1 MNHQTPKDWLSLG
14 AATVYEASTLD
25 CALSSK
31 FRPAWPGAKMAGP
44 ALPVA
49 TAPADNL
56 PLHLAVEQANPGEV
70 LVVDGRGARCGY
82 WGEILTVAAQQRGI
96 AGLVIDGGVRDVDQL
111 AELSFPVFSTS
122 IAIPGT
128 VKDDE
133 GTIGRTIRLRGLTV
147 ARGDIVVADT
157 DGVVVVP
164 QAEADRVL
172 AASQARQE
180 AEEGYVKRL
189 RAGELTMDVYNLR
202 S

>member
-1 MNHQTPKDWLSLG
+1 VNVVSNDWLSLG

-25 CALSSK
+25 CALPAT
-31 FRPAWPGAKMAGP
+31 FRPAWRGARVAGP

-56 PLHLAVEQANPGEV
+56 PLHLAVEQARPGEV

-82 WGEILTVAAQQRGI
+82 WGEILTVAAQERGI
-96 AGLVIDGGVRDVDQL
+96 AGLVIDGGVRDVDRL
-111 AELSFPVFSTS
+111 AELDFPVFSTS

-128 VKDDE
+128 VKGDE
-133 GTIGRTIRLRGLTV
+133 GTIGRTIRLHGLPV

-164 QAEADRVL
+164 QTEADRVL
-172 AASQARQE
+172 AASKARQE
-180 AEEGYVKRL
+180 AEEGYKKRL
-189 RAGELTMDVYNLR
+189 RAGELTMDVYSLR
-202 S
+202 R

>member
-1 MNHQTPKDWLSLG
+1 MTDWLSLG

-25 CALSSK
+25 CALPAD
-31 FRPAWPGAKMAGP
+31 FRPAWPGARVAGP

-56 PLHLAVEQANPGEV
+56 PLHLAVEQARPGEV
-70 LVVDGRGARCGY
+70 LVIDGRGERHGY
-82 WGEILTVAAQQRGI
+82 WGEILTVAAQRRGI
-96 AGLVIDGGVRDVDQL
+96 TGLIIDGGVRDVDRL
-111 AELSFPVFSTS
+111 AELGFPVFSTS

-128 VKDDE
+128 VKEDE
-133 GTIGRTIRLRGLTV
+133 GTIGRTMRLRGLTV

-157 DGVVVVP
+157 DGVVIVP
-164 QAEADRVL
+164 QAEAGRVL

-189 RAGELTMDVYNLR
+189 HAGELTMDIYQLR
-202 S
+202 R